1 MGSVVVNTV
10 SYQQLTVA
18 NDSSCDL
25 HYKLVVEQSVSG
37 PYANDD
43 EQLTMQDDQP
53 LGNCSYHQHSTVAY
67 CQRAFRFITIPEMHH
82 NNVSSSSSFC

>member
-18 NDSSCDL
+18 NDGPCDL

-43 EQLTMQDDQP
+43 DQDQITAQDNQP
-53 LGNCSYHQHSTVAY
+53 LGKASV
-67 CQRAFRFITIPEMHH
+67 
-82 NNVSSSSSFC
+82 